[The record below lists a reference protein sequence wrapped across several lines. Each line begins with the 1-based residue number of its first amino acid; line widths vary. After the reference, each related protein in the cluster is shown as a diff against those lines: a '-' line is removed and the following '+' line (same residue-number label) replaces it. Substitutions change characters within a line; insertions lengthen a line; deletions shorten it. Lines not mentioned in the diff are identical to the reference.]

1 MNVDREMSDGVMYE
15 PLILG
20 SILLGSAVLAWLI
33 SLRNHFD
40 SGSKLCVWVIRLLVV

>member
-1 MNVDREMSDGVMYE
+1 MGGLNEKDRVNE

-33 SLRNHFD
+33 SLGNHFD
-40 SGSKLCVWVIRLLVV
+40 SCSKVCVRVIRLLVV